1 LTSQLSEEQST
12 HLENAQR
19 YSEQK
24 QFIGTNSASIDKTYD
39 QEFYNYVKGNL
50 SGGDV
55 GKTTE
60 LFNPNNPNR
69 HQILDKSA
77 AEFLEDKFHKTN
89 ISENFDQDYKY
100 QATQFLNQN
109 SPKNL
114 MSSEPTMQ
122 FDSEFKNINNSGL
135 SGATDTNS
143 QDIQDKINNMKTANH
158 MLASE
163 IYGDVKNAQEGGV
176 LNSPTQRDIDDHFN
190 KKNNPD

>member
-1 LTSQLSEEQST
+1 
-12 HLENAQR
+12 
-19 YSEQK
+19 QK

-77 AEFLEDKFHKTN
+77 AAFLEDKFHKTN

-114 MSSEPTMQ
+114 MSSEPSVQ
-122 FDSEFKNINNSGL
+122 FDKEFQRIDNSSLSDSTQNNYQE
-135 SGATDTNS
+135 T
-143 QDIQDKINNMKTANH
+143 QDAINNMKMGNNL
-158 MLASE
+158 MGSD
-163 IYGDVKNAQEGGV
+163 IYGEVKNKQDAGITGGLTLADEDDVKRAFEKK
-176 LNSPTQRDIDDHFN
+176 DD
-190 KKNNPD
+190 